1 MSLPE
6 ITKLA
11 GRTASMIVPMD
22 VDEDGRMDIIVQK
35 FTSDPSDPAGAIT
48 VIYNNYI
55 FDAFY
60 LTAMMI

>member
-1 MSLPE
+1 
-6 ITKLA
+6 
-11 GRTASMIVPMD
+11 
-22 VDEDGRMDIIVQK
+22 MDIIVQK
-35 FTSDPSDPAGAIT
+35 FTSDALDPAGEIS

>member
-1 MSLPE
+1 ML
-6 ITKLA
+6 
-11 GRTASMIVPMD
+11 VPMD

-35 FTSDPSDPAGAIT
+35 FTSDPSDPAGEIR